1 MTKELTNLSETMTDD
16 EFDDALE
23 DELHP
28 HAFLEFAE
36 QQYYTGDLLKSIIQT
51 EHVTYHDLYR
61 CAKQIQYEDMQHF
74 CRHFF
79 KQAKILALI
88 QGNLDEETAISIMQ
102 KVRINLGSEKVENVS
117 FALKRSNGDI
127 LSRFI

>member
-1 MTKELTNLSETMTDD
+1 MTED

-36 QQYYTGDLLKSIIQT
+36 QQYYTGDLLKSLIQT

-61 CAKQIQYEDMQHF
+61 CAKQVQYEDMQSF
-74 CRHFF
+74 CQHFF
-79 KQAKILALI
+79 EQAKILALI
-88 QGNLDEETAISIMQ
+88 QGNLDEETAISIMRMVQ
-102 KVRINLGSEKVENVS
+102 TNLGSEKVEKVR
-117 FALKRSNGDI
+117 FAIERSNGDGDI
-127 LSRFI
+127 LG